1 MGAIKGAGQG
11 AESEGSEAGED
22 RVYRLFSHQGTLE
35 KMDGGG
41 GGGKKECRYLT
52 SALDVEATYSQL
64 YQSFVSSPHSL
75 TPSPLTL
82 LPPSLGSPLLQKV
95 WVPLIMRMSISFEL
109 CHLMVYDRL
118 KIP

>member
-1 MGAIKGAGQG
+1 MGAIKGVGQG
-11 AESEGSEAGED
+11 AESEGSEAGEGRAY
-22 RVYRLFSHQGTLE
+22 RVFSHQGTLE

-41 GGGKKECRYLT
+41 AGKKECRYVT

-64 YQSFVSSPHSL
+64 YQTFMSSPHSL

-95 WVPLIMRMSISFEL
+95 WVPLIMRVSISFEL
-109 CHLMVYDRL
+109 CYLID
-118 KIP
+118 